1 MFRFINYSWLMDDEL
16 TAPVA
21 VSFDRVWAGSVP
33 VDETAGRRIWRP
45 GSPLLGSRLRFSVAS
60 SIAASLKVRKVP

>member
-1 MFRFINYSWLMDDEL
+1 MVRSINYSWLMDDEL

-33 VDETAGRRIWRP
+33 VDETVGRRFRWC
-45 GSPLLGSRLRFSVAS
+45 GSPLARCRLRFSVALS
-60 SIAASLKVRKVP
+60 SAASLKAG